1 LRGTGESDHENEG
14 EGGEG
19 ATFPGFA
26 MLRTKEA
33 EIFG

>member
-1 LRGTGESDHENEG
+1 MGYIKFFRVVLRVSELLP
-14 EGGEG
+14 
-19 ATFPGFA
+19 TFPGFA